1 MSSNQEYDVSKML
14 ADLFENG
21 SINNDELFCRLT
33 LKFHNGEDASE
44 ELAILFANRCI
55 DPQTFCQLTRG
66 FRARKDEPDPA
77 GGTKA
82 LEATLACV
90 PCTEQTA
97 DGPKAGGPKAG
108 GSVESSV
115 AKSDETP
122 PEKKKAKDRRV
133 QFDLPYDATDA
144 ECEVDED
151 NWCTVAAKTRPKSK
165 ADGQKA
171 GGQNAGGQKAG
182 GQKDTSKEQNNPSY
196 KTDLC
201 FFAKSGCNNPDCQF
215 AHSLE
220 EVRPHPKLIAAQKHP
235 LYRTE
240 MCMNG
245 ENCKI
250 WWYCQFA
257 HDPDELRERVYPDT

>member
-1 MSSNQEYDVSKML
+1 MSSNQECDVLMMLGDLLFTDCIDDDSFCGLTAKFHDQTDASKEL
-14 ADLFENG
+14 AFLFKKG
-21 SINNDELFCRLT
+21 SI
-33 LKFHNGEDASE
+33 
-44 ELAILFANRCI
+44 
-55 DPQTFCQLTRG
+55 DPPTYCQLTRG
-66 FRARKDEPDPA
+66 FRASF
-77 GGTKA
+77 
-82 LEATLACV
+82 ACV
-90 PCTEQTA
+90 PCAEQTA
-97 DGPKAGGPKAG
+97 DDPKAG

-115 AKSDETP
+115 AK
-122 PEKKKAKDRRV
+122 KAKERRE
-133 QFDLPYDATDA
+133 QLDIPYDATDA
-144 ECEVDED
+144 ECEAAEAAAQNKDA
-151 NWCTVAAKTRPKSK
+151 WCTVAAKKCSKSK
-165 ADGQKA
+165 AGGKKAGGQNAGGQKA

-182 GQKDTSKEQNNPSY
+182 GQKDTSKEQNNPLY

-201 FFAKSGCNNPDCQF
+201 YFTKSGCNNPDCQF
-215 AHSLE
+215 AHSWE